1 MPALGSQLQVGEEAS
16 KAVGL
21 RFLIANRRLTASP
34 ERYHQL
40 LMVAAQPP
48 QANAWLT
55 VVRRLLSGTPTM
67 ATRAEVPDSDFPE
80 TAGPVLAGLVRE
92 QLELERRRK
101 ASFEQRGIAVI
112 TSAGVLAGLVLGV
125 AGIAGKTLFKDL
137 RWEAKGS
144 AILAVVLFTVAAVLG
159 LATNWAPKIIEPDLN
174 QLSDLVNT
182 HWNKTA
188 QAATKFATQAYL
200 MSLTSY
206 RKQGNRKARLL
217 IAALAVETAAI
228 FFVAAAVTD
237 YLYFG
242 LK

>member
-1 MPALGSQLQVGEEAS
+1 
-16 KAVGL
+16 
-21 RFLIANRRLTASP
+21 
-34 ERYHQL
+34 
-40 LMVAAQPP
+40 
-48 QANAWLT
+48 
-55 VVRRLLSGTPTM
+55 M